1 MSNLDFDFG
10 FTAVTEEELEVV
22 KEAKETAIMKTA
34 GLDRT
39 QEKCDTLYN
48 MIKPLLNNLA
58 KNPEKDYI
66 HWPNRDVIID
76 KQIERIQAVTRY
88 FERI

>member
-10 FTAVTEEELEVV
+10 FTAVTEEELDVV
-22 KEAKETAIMKTA
+22 IEAKETAVMKTA

-39 QEKCDTLYN
+39 QQKCDTLYN

-66 HWPNRDVIID
+66 YWEGKVRLKKIEEFSDKLDEVYNR
-76 KQIERIQAVTRY
+76 
-88 FERI
+88 

>member
-1 MSNLDFDFG
+1 MNSNLEFDFG
-10 FTAVTEEELEVV
+10 FTAVTEDELDAVI
-22 KEAKETAIMKTA
+22 EAKETAVMKTA

-39 QEKCDTLYN
+39 QQKCDTLYN

-66 HWPNRDVIID
+66 YWEGKVRL
-76 KQIERIQAVTRY
+76 K
-88 FERI
+88 

>member
-10 FTAVTEEELEVV
+10 FTAVTEEELDVV
-22 KEAKETAIMKTA
+22 IEAKETAVMKTA

-39 QEKCDTLYN
+39 QQKCDTLYN

-66 HWPNRDVIID
+66 HWPGKLRSKKIEEFSDKLDEVYNR
-76 KQIERIQAVTRY
+76 
-88 FERI
+88 

>member
-1 MSNLDFDFG
+1 MSGLDFDFG
-10 FTAVTEEELEVV
+10 FTAVTEDELDAVI
-22 KEAKETAIMKTA
+22 EAKETAVMKTA
-34 GLDRT
+34 GLDKT

-66 HWPNRDVIID
+66 YWEGKVRLKKIEEFSDKLDEEYNR
-76 KQIERIQAVTRY
+76 
-88 FERI
+88 

>member
-10 FTAVTEEELEVV
+10 FTAVTEDELDAVI
-22 KEAKETAIMKTA
+22 EAKETAVMKSA
-34 GLDRT
+34 GLDKT

-66 HWPNRDVIID
+66 YWEGKVRLKKIEEFSDKLDEVYNR
-76 KQIERIQAVTRY
+76 
-88 FERI
+88 